1 MCRYLFSILAICW
14 VLQVQAQEE
23 PPPPKKV
30 RIDTVHKSYVPTGLR
45 IGTDVLALIRSKDNS
60 FKGWEINFD
69 TDLHRYFVSV
79 DYGYW
84 ATNQLLGNGRYTN
97 SGHYLRFGADVNF
110 LLKDPEKNMFF
121 LGMRYGISSFNE
133 SVQYSNTA
141 MYSGFGTNSYSRSNG
156 NLSGHWIEITTGL
169 RVKIVSGFWM
179 GCTARLKFAPAV
191 SGFGQLLPY
200 DMPGYGIVEEAPYWG
215 FNYQL
220 FWRLPFKTK

>member
-1 MCRYLFSILAICW
+1 MCRYICSLL
-14 VLQVQAQEE
+14 VLCFALQLQAQEL
-23 PPPPKKV
+23 PKIKNPL
-30 RIDTVHKSYVPTGLR
+30 DTLPNKYLPTGLR
-45 IGTDVLALIRSKDNS
+45 IGTDVLTLIRSKDNS
-60 FKGWEINFD
+60 FKGWELNVDADFY
-69 TDLHRYFVSV
+69 RYFLTL

-84 ATNQLLGNGRYTN
+84 STNQMLGNGRYN
-97 SGHYLRFGADVNF
+97 NAGNYIRFGADINF

-141 MYSGFGTNSYSRSNG
+141 MYSGFGTNSYVRSNG

-169 RVKIVSGFWM
+169 RVRIVSGFWM

-191 SGFGQLLPY
+191 SGFGELLPY
-200 DMPGYGIVEEAPYWG
+200 DMPGYGIIEEAPYWG

-220 FWRLPFKTK
+220 FWRLPFRIK

>member
-1 MCRYLFSILAICW
+1 MFRYFFSLLAIGW
-14 VLQVQAQEE
+14 VLQAQAQEE
-23 PPPPKKV
+23 PPPQKKI
-30 RIDTVHKSYVPTGLR
+30 RIDTVPKSYLPTGLR

-60 FKGWEINFD
+60 FKGWEVNFD
-69 TDLHRYFVSV
+69 TDLYRYFVTV

-84 ATNQLLGNGRYTN
+84 ATNQLLGNGRYSN

-121 LGMRYGISSFNE
+121 LGMRYGIASFNE
-133 SVQYSNTA
+133 SVQYSNSA

-156 NLSGHWIEITTGL
+156 NLNGHWIEITTGL

-191 SGFGQLLPY
+191 SGFGQLQPY

-215 FNYQL
+215 FNYQV